1 MVPQKQVERRRKPA
15 TSQATVRWLASSGAW
30 SPSRSVVFDGGASG
44 KEPPLSLVNSR
55 PSHLLVFACFV
66 HVGKGPNFQGGR
78 RGSVSNVVPLMQ
90 TKMKPEK
97 TVSFEKS
104 TLGK

>member
-1 MVPQKQVERRRKPA
+1 MVPQKQVELRRKPA

-44 KEPPLSLVNSR
+44 KEPPSLVHSR
-55 PSHLLVFACFV
+55 PSHLLEFACFV

-78 RGSVSNVVPLMQ
+78 RGSGSNGSPDADQ
-90 TKMKPEK
+90 DEAGEDC
-97 TVSFEKS
+97 FF
-104 TLGK
+104 